1 MLGGMSSSENLEGES
16 TTMTQFPDATPWKMF
31 IGGEWVDA
39 LDGETHDVITPIDRN
54 VVIATVPEGKEADAD
69 RAVKAAR
76 AAFPGWAALPFKERQ
91 KLLIKC
97 ADALEAGS
105 EELAELT
112 ALDTGNA
119 IRTQARPET
128 VILADLFRY
137 MGGVAGEVK
146 GTTLPAGDKQFQYT
160 KRVPLGVVA
169 GILPWNS
176 PLMIAAF
183 KTPAALAAGNTIV
196 LKSAE
201 DAPLTIL
208 KMAELLDGILPPGVL
223 NVVTGKGSVIGEALN
238 VHPDV
243 DKLSFTGSTS
253 VGRHVA
259 EVAGN
264 RLAHSSM
271 ELGGKSPNI
280 IFPDS
285 DDEDTVEQ
293 VLLSTRF
300 ARQGQSC
307 TMGSRLF
314 LHEDIYDSFLAK
326 LVAAVKT
333 MKVGDPRDEDTD
345 IGAIINEKQYDQV
358 ESYIEMGKAMDG
370 VEVAYDGHGELNVGE
385 PGFYHAP
392 VIFSKAQNDW
402 QTSQEEIFGPVL
414 SVIPWKTVD
423 EVIDMAN
430 TSEYGLAA
438 YVFTKDLDSALTMAD
453 RIESGWIQ
461 INQGGGQLA
470 GQSYGGMK
478 NSGFGREASLEG
490 MLEGFTQIKQ
500 VNIRIR

>member
-1 MLGGMSSSENLEGES
+1 
-16 TTMTQFPDATPWKMF
+16 MTQFPDATPWKMF

-146 GTTLPAGDKQFQYT
+146 GTTLPAGDQQFQYT

>member
-1 MLGGMSSSENLEGES
+1 
-16 TTMTQFPDATPWKMF
+16 MTEFPDATPWKMY

-76 AAFPGWAALPFKERQ
+76 AAFPEWAGLPFKERQ

-146 GTTLPAGDKQFQYT
+146 GTTLPAGDRQLQYT

-243 DKLSFTGSTS
+243 DKLSFTGSTN

-259 EVAGN
+259 EVAGR

-326 LVAAVKT
+326 LVAAVKK
-333 MKVGDPRDEDTD
+333 MKVGDPRDEETD

-358 ESYIEMGKAMDG
+358 ADYIEMGKSMDG
-370 VEVAYDGHGELNVGE
+370 VEIAYDGHGELNVGE

-423 EVIDMAN
+423 EVIGMAN
-430 TSEYGLAA
+430 TNEYGLAA
-438 YVFTKDLDSALTMAD
+438 YVFTNDLDSALTMAD

-461 INQGGGQLA
+461 VNQGGGQLA
-470 GQSYGGMK
+470 GQAYGGMK

>member
-1 MLGGMSSSENLEGES
+1 MA
-16 TTMTQFPDATPWKMF
+16 QFPQAQDWQML
-31 IGGEWVDA
+31 IGGDWVDA
-39 LDGETHDVITPIDRN
+39 LDGARTDVITPIDRN
-54 VVIATVPEGKEADAD
+54 VVIATVPDGKEADAD
-69 RAVKAAR
+69 RAVAAAR
-76 AAFPGWAALPFKERQ
+76 AAFGPWSALHFKERQ
-91 KLLIKC
+91 KYLVRC
-97 ADALEAGS
+97 AEVLEEHS
-105 EELAELT
+105 EDLARLT

-137 MGGVAGEVK
+137 MGGVAGEAK
-146 GTTLPAGDKQFQYT
+146 GVTLPAGDGQFQYT

-183 KTPAALAAGNTIV
+183 KTPAALAAGNTLV
-196 LKSAE
+196 LKCAE

-208 KMAELLDGILPPGVL
+208 RMAQLLAPILPAGVL

-238 VHPDV
+238 VHPGV
-243 DKLSFTGSTS
+243 DKVSFTGSTS

-259 EVAGN
+259 EVAGK

-280 IFPDS
+280 VCADS
-285 DDEDTVEQ
+285 NDEDTLDQ

-314 LHEDIYDSFLAK
+314 LHTDIYEDFLAR
-326 LVAAVKT
+326 LVERVSRL
-333 MKVGDPRDEDTD
+333 KVGDPRDEASD
-345 IGAIINEKQYDQV
+345 IGCIINAKQYDAVQ
-358 ESYIEMGKAMDG
+358 SYIDLGKSMDG
-370 VEVAYDGHGELNVGE
+370 VEVAYDGADSLTVGE

-392 VIFSKAQNDW
+392 VIFSRAKNDW
-402 QTSQEEIFGPVL
+402 RTSQEEIFGPVL
-414 SVIPWKTVD
+414 SVIPWTDED
-423 EVIDMAN
+423 EVLEMAN
-430 TSEYGLAA
+430 ANEYGLAA
-438 YVFTKDLDSALTMAD
+438 YVFTKNIDTALRMAD

-461 INQGGGQLA
+461 VNQGGGQVA
-470 GQSYGGMK
+470 GQAYGGFK
-478 NSGFGREASLEG
+478 ASGFGREASLEG